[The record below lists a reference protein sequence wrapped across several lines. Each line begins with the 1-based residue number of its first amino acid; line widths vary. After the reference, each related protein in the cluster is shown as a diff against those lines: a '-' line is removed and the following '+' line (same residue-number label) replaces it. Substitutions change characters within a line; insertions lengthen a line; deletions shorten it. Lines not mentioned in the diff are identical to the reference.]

1 MTRPS
6 FSTRVSRMAAEL
18 KVLRARVAEMEGAY
32 ETLSGLLRAR
42 FPANPDGSL
51 PDYRV
56 EDVFARAEVAEA
68 RVAKLEA
75 MEAEVDRLHSELASA
90 RTVERKDLYEQIERL
105 TRLASCLAS
114 AVKCGESWTDTLER
128 EYRAALAQ
136 PAATGEG

>member
-1 MTRPS
+1 
-6 FSTRVSRMAAEL
+6 MAAEL

-75 MEAEVDRLHSELASA
+75 AMRECVDALPLTSAERDVA
-90 RTVERKDLYEQIERL
+90 
-105 TRLASCLAS
+105 
-114 AVKCGESWTDTLER
+114 
-128 EYRAALAQ
+128 RAALSE
-136 PAATGEG
+136 PGEGAP

>member
-1 MTRPS
+1 MTRRPHNVYEEGYRDGVAS
-6 FSTRVSRMAAEL
+6 QAGVLAE
-18 KVLRARVAEMEGAY
+18 
-32 ETLSGLLRAR
+32 
-42 FPANPDGSL
+42 
-51 PDYRV
+51 
-56 EDVFARAEVAEA
+56 
-68 RVAKLEA
+68 
-75 MEAEVDRLHSELASA
+75 LHSELASA

>member
-1 MTRPS
+1 MNQWIQCGHPGCVMQIGHPGPHYTTS
-6 FSTRVSRMAAEL
+6 YGGAAGTPL
-18 KVLRARVAEMEGAY
+18 GPMPWAPLHSHAEWQ
-32 ETLSGLLRAR
+32 
-42 FPANPDGSL
+42 
-51 PDYRV
+51 
-56 EDVFARAEVAEA
+56 
-68 RVAKLEA
+68 A